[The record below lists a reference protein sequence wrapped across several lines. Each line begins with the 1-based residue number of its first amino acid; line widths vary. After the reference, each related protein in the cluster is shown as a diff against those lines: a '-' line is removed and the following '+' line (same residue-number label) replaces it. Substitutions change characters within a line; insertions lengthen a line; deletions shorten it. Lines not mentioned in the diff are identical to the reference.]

1 MGIARRGLVPEIM
14 IRRCVPLL
22 ALVVATGHSVPQRTP
37 ALRVCADPNNL
48 PFSNRRQE
56 GFENRIASMVAKD
69 MGRPLQYAWY
79 AQRRGFIRN
88 TLRADLCDLVV
99 GIPTSVELVLAT
111 RPYYR
116 STYVFLHRTDA
127 PFTVRSLDDTILRR
141 VKVGV
146 QFIGDDGANTPP
158 VHALNKR
165 GIVSNIVGF
174 SIYGDYRQPNPP
186 ARIIEAVANGTI
198 DVAIVWGPLAGYFAP
213 RQPVRL
219 SIAPVTPQVDVPF
232 LPFVFD
238 IAMGVRRTD
247 TLFRQQ
253 LDDVLV
259 RRRGAVDSI
268 LAEYHVPRTDR
279 RQP

>member
-1 MGIARRGLVPEIM
+1 MVRSLI
-14 IRRCVPLL
+14 PLL
-22 ALVVATGHSVPQRTP
+22 ALIVATGHSVPRRTP

-56 GFENRIASMVAKD
+56 GFENRIAALTAD
-69 MGRPLQYAWY
+69 ELGRPLQYAWH

-99 GIPTSVELVLAT
+99 GIPASVELVLPT

-116 STYVFLHRTDA
+116 STYVFVHRSDA
-127 PFTVRSLDDTILRR
+127 PFTVRSLNDSILRR

-165 GIVSNIVGF
+165 GIVANIVGF

-186 ARIIEAVANGTI
+186 ARIIDAVADGTV
-198 DVAIVWGPLAGYFAP
+198 DVAIVWGPLAGFFAP
-213 RQPVRL
+213 RQPVPL
-219 SIAPVTPQVDVPF
+219 TIVAVTPEVDVPF

-259 RRRGAVDSI
+259 RRRASVDSI
-268 LAEYHVPRTDR
+268 LAEYHVPRADR
-279 RQP
+279 RQQ